1 MNGKLFYPLFTFERL
16 YPVLLFVRK
25 TLRYLL
31 IALLLAYFVAATT
44 MLGVRYLVLPHIDVW
59 RPEIEKRLSSALG
72 AHVTMGEISASWSGL
87 NPTLSLENLR
97 LRDRQSNLELLYVP
111 DAFAVV
117 SWRSLFALDLRL
129 RQLEI
134 SGVHLSGSRRLDGR
148 FVLAGS
154 VVEEHSTEKFKFST
168 DTLAVRWLLSQ
179 GQIVVR
185 NATFLWEDQFRNAP
199 ELTIEGIDLTIT
211 NGLFRH
217 QFRAIATLPHQLGSK
232 VELIIR
238 TENLINP
245 LASHEQGDAEI
256 YLEINDAQPS
266 AWQPWLD
273 MPKTEGRF
281 ATRLW
286 MTMSEG
292 HFGRVT
298 ADVVGSHAAIFF
310 GIDDPTVVRA
320 EKLQIRLNGWLGD
333 LLPENEWTLF
343 NRSPNRIGA
352 ALSLASQG
360 VRIESRVFEPRE
372 LLVGDVSASTQ
383 WNRTDSHKLQLTAT
397 KIDLQSSHLNAEL
410 RGKWT
415 QGPETS
421 PGTVELTGTIQ
432 NADPSRL
439 YQYVTTEVS
448 AESREW
454 LRRAILGGELRQT
467 ELVFQGDLANFP
479 FNVPGKEAGIFRL
492 DGQLANV
499 TFDYDYVEPNQPQ
512 WPAVTVENGT
522 VSLNKMELSLKSDQ
536 AHVLG
541 MDNRP
546 LRISGLEIKAPDLE
560 LNPEIS
566 IRLNNYGSAQ
576 DYLAVLIRT
585 PVAQDLGASLDSLY
599 LTGHASM
606 PLSVDFDM
614 DQKRTSMVNGQ
625 FKLNDVSVAL
635 SKDGIPVEKIFGTID
650 FNDDQFLIKDLRGQA
665 LGGAVTMTGEW
676 GPKKRSLALL
686 GELTSLASEKHQKL
700 SAMLA
705 VTGRTSYQADIK
717 GDDQGGIDLEVKSNL
732 EGLTIKLPPPLGK
745 PAAQKRPLSVRLLST
760 QNGKSD
766 RSVLTFS
773 LANLMNGRFE
783 HMPNAKGQPYFSRG
797 AVMMGGAA
805 VLPAN
810 GLSVNLAFDR
820 VNWNDWKGLSDQL
833 TAASKPTPSASQIA
847 IFPELN
853 QLRVRSPEFIFAE
866 LTLNQMDL
874 MLSRTTA
881 QKWAARL
888 ESKETQ
894 GIASWSTDARGLVG
908 PVTAKFS
915 RLSVGTEGSSTGE
928 PPKTEVI
935 DDKQWSSI
943 PAIALTVDDFT
954 LYGSRLGS
962 LHLVGQNADNGT
974 RWMINELEISNP
986 HAKMTSKGSWL
997 LKGADRG
1004 VSLDGQVTISN
1015 LGKLSDQMGHENR
1028 AAEGSGTI
1036 TAKINW
1042 VNFPWVFTY
1051 AGLNGQASIDLK
1063 NGVFQHVN
1071 SRSAR
1076 LLEVLS
1082 LQSLQRI
1089 LSFNFRTGDEFK
1101 DGFPWTSIA
1110 GDLSLKQGVVNTTDL
1125 VVRSPIARIALTGGS
1140 DLNQKTWNMEADVRP
1155 LLDMSGAAVATAFVV
1170 NPLAGLSALVTQF
1183 LLRNPIEKAMS
1194 AKYQVKG
1201 TWDEPELIPIGAPTP
1216 VQAQPS
1222 PGG

>member
-1 MNGKLFYPLFTFERL
+1 M
-16 YPVLLFVRK
+16 LFVRK

-31 IALLLAYFVAATT
+31 IALLLGYFVAAIT
-44 MLGVRYLVLPHIDVW
+44 MLGVRYLVLPHIDTW
-59 RPEIEKRLSSALG
+59 RPEIEKRLSNALG

-87 NPTLSLENLR
+87 NPTLALENLR

-134 SGVHLSGSRRLDGR
+134 SGVHLSGSRRPDGR

-154 VVEEHSTEKFKFST
+154 VLEGHSTEKFKFST
-168 DTLAVRWLLSQ
+168 DTLAVRWLLNQ

-185 NATFLWEDQFRNAP
+185 NATFLWDDQFRSAP
-199 ELTIEGIDLTIT
+199 ELTVEGIDFTIT
-211 NGLFRH
+211 NGIFRH
-217 QFRAIATLPHQLGSK
+217 QLRASATLPHQLGGK

-256 YLEINDAQPS
+256 FLEINDAQPS

-273 MPKTEGRF
+273 TPKTEGRF

-286 MTMSEG
+286 MTMSGG
-292 HFGRVT
+292 HFGRATVDL
-298 ADVVGSHAAIFF
+298 AGSHAALFL
-310 GIDDPTVVRA
+310 DDAPTVLRA
-320 EKLQIRLNGWLGD
+320 EKLQMRLNGWLGD
-333 LLPENEWTLF
+333 LFAENEWTIF
-343 NRSPNRIGA
+343 DRSPNRVGA
-352 ALSLASQG
+352 ALSLTSQG
-360 VRIESRVFEPRE
+360 VRVESHVFEPRE
-372 LLVGDVSASTQ
+372 LLVGDVSATTQ
-383 WNRTDSHKLQLTAT
+383 WNRTNSQKLQLTAT
-397 KIDLQSSHLNAEL
+397 RIGLQSSHLNAEL
-410 RGKWT
+410 SGKWT
-415 QGPETS
+415 QGPEAS
-421 PGTVELTGTIQ
+421 PGIVDLTGTIQ
-432 NADPSRL
+432 NADPSKL
-439 YQYVTTEVS
+439 YQYVSTEVS

-454 LRRAILGGELRQT
+454 LRRAIRGGELRQMQ
-467 ELVFQGDLANFP
+467 LVFQGDVANFP
-479 FNVPGKEAGIFRL
+479 FNVPGKQAGIFRL
-492 DGQLANV
+492 EGQLSNV
-499 TFDYDYVEPNQPQ
+499 TIDYDYVDPNQPQ
-512 WPAVTVENGT
+512 WPAVTIENGT

-536 AHVLG
+536 AHVQGLDG
-541 MDNRP
+541 RP
-546 LRISGLEIKAPDLE
+546 LQISGLEIKASDLE
-560 LNPEIS
+560 LNSDLS
-566 IRLNNYGSAQ
+566 IRLNNYGLAQ
-576 DYLAVLIRT
+576 DYLTVLKRT
-585 PVAQDLGASLDSLY
+585 PVAQEMATQLEGLY
-599 LTGHASM
+599 LSGHASM

-614 DQKRTSMVNGQ
+614 NQKRTSMVNGQ
-625 FKLNDVSVAL
+625 FKLNDVSIAL

-650 FNDDQFLIKDLRGQA
+650 FTDDHLVIKDLRGQA
-665 LGGAVTMTGEW
+665 LGGAVTMNGEW
-676 GPKKRSLALL
+676 GPKKRNLALN
-686 GELTSLASEKHQKL
+686 GELTSLESEKHQKL

-705 VTGRTSYQADIK
+705 VTGRTSYQAEIK
-717 GDDQGGIDLEVKSNL
+717 GIDQGGVDFEVKSNL

-745 PAAQKRPLSVRLLST
+745 PAAQKRPLTVRLLT
-760 QNGKSD
+760 TRDGKMD
-766 RSVLTFS
+766 KSVLTFS
-773 LANLMNGRFE
+773 LANLLNGRFE
-783 HMPNAKGQPYFSRG
+783 HMPNGKGQPYFSRG

-805 VLPAN
+805 VLPAS
-810 GLSVNLAFDR
+810 GLSVNLGFER
-820 VNWNDWKGLSDQL
+820 VNWNDWKALSDQL
-833 TAASKPTPSASQIA
+833 TSASKPAPAAAKLS

-874 MLSRTTA
+874 MLSRTAA

-894 GIASWSTDARGLVG
+894 GVASWSTDARGLVG
-908 PVTAKFS
+908 PVVARFS
-915 RLSVGTEGSSTGE
+915 RLSVGTESSTAGE

-935 DDKQWSSI
+935 DDNQWSSM
-943 PAIALTVDDFT
+943 PAIDLTVDDFS

-962 LHLVGQNADNGT
+962 LHLVGKNADNGT

-986 HAKMTSKGSWL
+986 HAKMTAKGSWL

-1004 VSLDGQVTISN
+1004 VNLDGQVTISN
-1015 LGKLSDQMGHENR
+1015 LGKLSDQMGYENR
-1028 AAEGSGTI
+1028 AAEGEGTI
-1036 TAKINW
+1036 TAKISW

-1051 AGLNGQASIDLK
+1051 AGLNGQASVDLK
-1063 NGVFQHVN
+1063 SGVFQHVN

-1101 DGFPWTSIA
+1101 DGFPWNSIS
-1110 GDLSLKQGVVNTTDL
+1110 GDLSLKQGVVHTTDL
-1125 VVRSPIARIALTGGS
+1125 VVRSPIARISLTGGS

-1155 LLDMSGAAVATAFVV
+1155 VLDMSGAAVATAFVV

-1183 LLRNPIEKAMS
+1183 LLRNPIERAMS

-1201 TWDEPELIPIGAPTP
+1201 TWDEPELIPLGAPTP